1 MADLDRPSSADELY
15 LARGDE
21 VEPYR
26 PILTGDVFEGIV
38 VPGTDADAGLAMVV
52 AHPCS
57 MRRGAH
63 MRPYVQMA
71 PVRDGDPIGLTAWG
85 RGHYGVMPLP
95 GLRAPDDLRDR
106 AVFEDACRVPTEWLH
121 RARRLACLSPQGILL
136 LLQRLT
142 FNVTRHAVELETL
155 KKAIDYVLEEAEL
168 LEEWM
173 RARLDLAGG
182 EHLENVA
189 ARIREQEEAFDEV
202 LRREVDGKTLR
213 DLLRNPESRATVR
226 REVRAAM
233 TGGR

>member
-1 MADLDRPSSADELY
+1 
-15 LARGDE
+15 
-21 VEPYR
+21 
-26 PILTGDVFEGIV
+26 
-38 VPGTDADAGLAMVV
+38 
-52 AHPCS
+52 
-57 MRRGAH
+57 
-63 MRPYVQMA
+63 
-71 PVRDGDPIGLTAWG
+71 
-85 RGHYGVMPLP
+85 
-95 GLRAPDDLRDR
+95 
-106 AVFEDACRVPTEWLH
+106 
-121 RARRLACLSPQGILL
+121 

-142 FNVTRHAVELETL
+142 FNMTRHAVELETL